1 MRHSGSVARCLILIG
16 AASSLASCSGWS
28 GSPAMRGNPV
38 TSLWNVPAARQA
50 PQSPADFN
58 QALAAEYSTLA
69 STLMSQRRDYAD
81 ADYFARKEM
90 AATHGQAVPPE
101 NNTNWLIP
109 LEVPDGYRTQL
120 ADGRMRLMAALD
132 RGARDQTPALAA
144 RAQVRYDCWVEQM
157 EDDWRTAWT
166 GDCRRDFL
174 AAMDELEGRPAA
186 QPPAAAQPAPTQ
198 VQREYRVY
206 FNFNRATL
214 LPTARQIVHQA
225 AKDAGTDKNVKI
237 VVGKADRAGSDAYNL
252 KLSHRRADAVRA
264 ELTKDG
270 ITAGQIEERWVGER
284 EPPVPTP
291 DGVPE
296 PRNRLVEITIR

>member
-1 MRHSGSVARCLILIG
+1 
-16 AASSLASCSGWS
+16 
-28 GSPAMRGNPV
+28 MRGNPV

-50 PQSPADFN
+50 PQNPANFN
-58 QALAAEYSTLA
+58 QALTAEYATLA
-69 STLMSQRRDYAD
+69 STLMNQRHDYAD
-81 ADYFARKEM
+81 GDYFARKEM
-90 AATHGQAVPPE
+90 AATRGQAVPPE
-101 NNTNWLIP
+101 NNTNWLVP

-120 ADGRMRLMAALD
+120 ADGRVRLMTALD

-144 RAQVRYDCWVEQM
+144 RAQARYDCWVEQM
-157 EDDWRTAWT
+157 EDDWRTAVT

-174 AAMDELEGRPAA
+174 VAMDELEGRSPA

-214 LPTARQIVHQA
+214 LPSARQIVRQA

-237 VVGKADRAGSDAYNL
+237 VVVGKADRAGSDTYNL

-264 ELTKDG
+264 ELAKDG
-270 ITAGQIEERWVGER
+270 IAPAQIEERWVGER
-284 EPPVPTP
+284 EPPVPTS